1 MLKMLNEAER
11 AGMEVTEHALIEE
24 PEEESSGVE

>member
-1 MLKMLNEAER
+1 MLNEAER